1 MRNLRIPAFL
11 AVLLV
16 AVISSGCLRI
26 THTLNVKRDGSGTIS
41 QVIAMSDT
49 FMKQMGGMMAAQG
62 GGSMLPSEEKLK
74 AEAASWGEGVRFVN
88 AVPYKTAGYDGIT
101 ATYAF
106 DDVTKLNFNMEQIAT
121 GAIESPMIPS
131 EKPGK
136 DAEIKL
142 AFIKEGGRPVLV
154 ITMPEMPK
162 PEAMTDEQKKQM
174 EDASKQAENPAIEA
188 MMKQMFAGLMMEVA
202 IEAEGGI
209 LKTNAPFVEGSRV
222 ILVRLDGDEI
232 VKAPG
237 GMSAFAQMGD
247 NPDLE
252 SMLKKVPG
260 LKIVTQREVRIE
272 FK

>member
-1 MRNLRIPAFL
+1 MRNLPIPAFL
-11 AVLLV
+11 AVVLV
-16 AVISSGCLRI
+16 AVVSSGCLRV
-26 THTLNVKRDGSGTIS
+26 THTLNVKSDGSGTIS
-41 QVIAMSDT
+41 QVIALSDT

-62 GGSMLPSEEKLK
+62 GGSMLPTEEKLK
-74 AEAASWGEGVRFVN
+74 AEAASWGEGVRFVSST
-88 AVPYKTAGYDGIT
+88 PYKTAGFEGLQ

-106 DDVTKLNFNMEQIAT
+106 DDVTKLDFNMEQIAT
-121 GAIESPMIPS
+121 GAIDSPMIPGDT
-131 EKPGK
+131 PRK
-136 DAEIKL
+136 DTEIKL

-188 MMKQMFAGLMMEVA
+188 MMKQMLGGLLMEVA

-222 ILVRLDGDEI
+222 ILVRLDGDELI
-232 VKAPG
+232 KAPG
-237 GMSAFAQMGD
+237 GVTAFAQMGD

-252 SMLKKVPG
+252 AMLKKVPG

>member
-1 MRNLRIPAFL
+1 MRNIRIPAFL
-11 AVLLV
+11 AVVLV
-16 AVISSGCLRI
+16 AVISSGCLRV
-26 THTLNVKRDGSGTIS
+26 THTLSVKPDGSGTLS
-41 QVIAMSDT
+41 QVIALSDS
-49 FMKQMGGMMAAQG
+49 FMKQMGGAMAAQG
-62 GGSMLPSEEKLK
+62 GGSMLPTEEKLR
-74 AEAASWGEGVRFVN
+74 AEAASWGEGVRFVSSS
-88 AVPYKTAGYDGIT
+88 PYKIAGYEGLT

-121 GAIESPMIPS
+121 GAIDSPMVPD
-131 EKPGK
+131 ETPDK
-136 DAEIKL
+136 DADIKL

-174 EDASKQAENPAIEA
+174 EDASKQAENPALEA
-188 MMKQMFAGLMMEVA
+188 MMKQMLGGLLMEVA

-209 LKTNAPFVEGSRV
+209 FKTNAPFVEGSRV
-222 ILVRLDGDEI
+222 ILVRLDGDELI
-232 VKAPG
+232 KSPA
-237 GMSAFAQMGD
+237 GMSSFMQMGD